1 MDAGVDAW
9 KQRGGAQSVPVEC
22 SECGSPSGPVYI
34 VLERAWCCEC
44 LKGLLQKKNAHMH
57 VTFGPLEY
65 VGSNGAYCGGDTI
78 IARQIT
84 NIQLCDSTDCET
96 E

>member
-1 MDAGVDAW
+1 
-9 KQRGGAQSVPVEC
+9 
-22 SECGSPSGPVYI
+22 
-34 VLERAWCCEC
+34 
-44 LKGLLQKKNAHMH
+44 MH